1 MERRF
6 AASAVGEAR
15 RRCDDPGRV
24 GRVRGGDMIA
34 VPSAAFGASP
44 VKPAE
49 IDLLWRMQP
58 CAASAPTISRLR
70 RLVRVK
76 RERWRNDGLT
86 AGGMPGPSA
95 MADRRRSWTPRSR

>member
-1 MERRF
+1 L
-6 AASAVGEAR
+6 
-15 RRCDDPGRV
+15 
-24 GRVRGGDMIA
+24 
-34 VPSAAFGASP
+34 PSAAFGASP

-86 AGGMPGPSA
+86 AGRHAGPLGDGGS
-95 MADRRRSWTPRSR
+95 RSLVDAALALITNF